1 MSAGLSQDFL
11 ARASALAARY
21 PRKPAALL
29 PILHLVQEELGC
41 VTPEAEAGVAAV
53 LGLRPIQVREAVT
66 FYTMFRRRPIGRYH
80 IQVCDNLSCGL
91 RGSSVLLEHL
101 RGRLGLVP
109 GQTTA
114 DGRFTLT
121 TVECLGACET
131 APCLM
136 INFDYHGN
144 LDPAGVDRILDGLA

>member
-1 MSAGLSQDFL
+1 MSAGLSQGL
-11 ARASALAARY
+11 KTRAAELAARY
-21 PRKPAALL
+21 PRKQAALL
-29 PILHLVQEELGC
+29 PILHAVQEELGC
-41 VTPEAEAGVAAV
+41 VTPEAEADVAAV
-53 LGLRPIQVREAVT
+53 LDLKPIQVREAVT

-91 RGSSVLLEHL
+91 RGSGVLLEHL
-101 RGRLGLVP
+101 HGRLGLVP

-121 TVECLGACET
+121 TVECLGACEK

-136 INFDYHGN
+136 INFDYYGN